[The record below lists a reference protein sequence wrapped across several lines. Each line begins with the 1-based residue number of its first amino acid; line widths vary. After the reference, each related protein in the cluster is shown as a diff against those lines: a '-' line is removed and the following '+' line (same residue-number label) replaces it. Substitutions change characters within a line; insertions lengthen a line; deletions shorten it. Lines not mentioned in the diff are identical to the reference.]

1 VLKYYRVLS
10 LLLAYHIVSE
20 ASALPVADSVT
31 TVHIKAIAGLQY
43 NVARFQVEPGVRVK
57 LILSNTDDM
66 SHNLVITRPGAREAV
81 VNAALKLGEQGPKLN
96 FIPPSPQV
104 LWSIPVLEPDETKAI
119 TFTTPKTTGVYPYV
133 CTYPGH
139 GIIMYGAMYVG
150 EAALPPL
157 TNDLNIPPARRTEN
171 IAAATGA
178 ANNNLHAAHLATAA
192 KPAHPYKL
200 EAPYLYRVFMPDASP
215 AAIAVSLPQEL
226 SYCWDA
232 GTCRLRYAW
241 QGGFLDNSDSWKG
254 KGDSYGIILGQVF
267 YRDKTPYPL
276 RLNQPENI
284 PAVAFKGYQLQERYP
299 EFKYNLNGVT
309 VYELIKPKAD
319 GTGLIRTF
327 RIPGN
332 SQKIWFV
339 TDLTDGVQYE
349 ATAGKWVGQKLK
361 LTARQARHF
370 SITMTRKEGVKL

>member
-1 VLKYYRVLS
+1 MLKYYQWIYVWLV
-10 LLLAYHIVSE
+10 LLLALPVH
-20 ASALPVADSVT
+20 AHPVADSVT

-43 NVARFQVEPGVRVK
+43 NMVRFQVKPGARVK
-57 LILSNTDDM
+57 LILTNTDDM

-96 FIPPSPQV
+96 FVPPLPQV
-104 LWSIPVLEPDETKAI
+104 LWSIPVLEPDETKSI

-150 EAALPPL
+150 EVALPPL
-157 TNDLNIPPARRTEN
+157 ANDLNIPPARRTEN
-171 IAAATGA
+171 IAATSA
-178 ANNNLHAAHLATAA
+178 ANNNLHAAHPASTA
-192 KPAHPYKL
+192 KPAHPYEL
-200 EAPYLYRVFMPDASP
+200 DAPFLYRVFMPDASP

-267 YRDKTPYPL
+267 YRDKTSYPL

-284 PAVAFKGYQLQERYP
+284 PAVAFKGYQLRERYP
-299 EFKYNLNGVT
+299 EFKYNLNGIT
-309 VYELIKPKAD
+309 VYELIKPKAE

-327 RIPGN
+327 RILDN

-339 TDLTDGVQYE
+339 TDSADGVQYE
-349 ATAGKWVGQKLK
+349 ATAGKWIGGKLK